1 MNTKSLMTLSAMILA
16 LIGISLIFLPKEILD
31 YLELSVSDTLELL
44 MQIIGSLYFAFAML
58 NWMSKGSLI
67 GGIYGRPIAIANL
80 THFVIAGLALIKGI
94 LSNPSLSY
102 IIWSIAIIYSI
113 FAILFGIVAFKHP
126 VSENKID
133 NQTSSD
139 EEELSKFKLRAGTI
153 LYFPL
158 FFNFII
164 IMYNNYT

>member
-1 MNTKSLMTLSAMILA
+1 MNTKSLMTLSAIILA

-31 YLELSVSDTLELL
+31 YLELSLSETLQLL
-44 MQIIGSLYFAFAML
+44 MQIIGSFYFAFAML
-58 NWMSKGSLI
+58 NWMSKGSLV
-67 GGIYGRPIAIANL
+67 GGIYGRPIAMANL
-80 THFVIAGLALIKGI
+80 THLVIAVLALIKGI

-133 NQTSSD
+133 NQTSSQ
-139 EEELSKFKLRAGTI
+139 EEE
-153 LYFPL
+153 
-158 FFNFII
+158 
-164 IMYNNYT
+164 